1 MVLRLSSS
9 ARHAAPFSINFA
21 RSQLSLSSEFWT
33 RDVIEGSLKSAARRF
48 FAWYRREFFS
58 FFSPETVAWLTDR
71 GDRQLI
77 LKAEDREIW
86 RLDGRGAPVW
96 SLSSDEIAAS
106 SLEEALAR
114 RGIARHAAK
123 LGLEIDGAA
132 FFVRRFDIPAVA
144 LNNLPKLL
152 ATDIERKTPFRLA
165 DVVYGHTTAKHP
177 ASPDKL
183 RVSLWILRRDFIDGA
198 IANAGID
205 LSDVSFI
212 RPTGLRETAEE
223 APIIALERAA
233 ETSHRFRNLALCLCA
248 ATVVFWA
255 IGVGATLWRQSAL
268 NEELEAKIREASARA
283 ARVRQVVDR
292 ASSESRLLSVLR
304 AARRNGPQFADLW
317 EETARILPDGAFV
330 TDFRLS
336 EPRPNEKAIDLVG
349 FADSAV
355 GLPALFNKSPLFSDA
370 GLTAPITPDPREKR
384 EGFSLQ
390 AKLEQQK
397 PAAGK

>member
-1 MVLRLSSS
+1 M
-9 ARHAAPFSINFA
+9 
-21 RSQLSLSSEFWT
+21 SSEFWT
-33 RDVIEGSLKSAARRF
+33 RDVIEGSLKAAAKRF

-71 GDRQLI
+71 GERELI
-77 LKAEDREIW
+77 LRAGDRDLW
-86 RLDGRGAPVW
+86 CVSQRGAPVW
-96 SLSSDEIAAS
+96 NVSADEIAAS
-106 SLEEALAR
+106 SLEEALVR
-114 RGIARHAAK
+114 RGVARHAAK
-123 LGLEIDGAA
+123 IGLEIDGAA

-152 ATDIERKTPFRLA
+152 AADIERKTPFRLA
-165 DVVYGHTTAKHP
+165 DVFYGHSTTKHP

-183 RVSLWILRRDFIDGA
+183 RVSLWILRRDFIENA
-198 IANAGID
+198 IADAGIS
-205 LSDVSFI
+205 LSDVFFI
-212 RPTGLRETAEE
+212 RPVGLKETVNE
-223 APIIALERAA
+223 APVIALERAA
-233 ETSHRFRNLALCLCA
+233 ETSYRARNIALGLCA
-248 ATVVFWA
+248 ATALFGA
-255 IGVGATLWRQSAL
+255 IGVGGTLWRQSAL
-268 NEELEAKIREASARA
+268 NDELDAKIQEAAARA

-304 AARRNGPQFADLW
+304 NARRNDPQFADLW

-336 EPRPNEKAIDLVG
+336 EPKLNERALDLVG

-355 GLPALFNKSPLFSDA
+355 GLPALFNKSPLFADA

-390 AKLEQQK
+390 TKLEQKKQ
-397 PAAGK
+397 AAAK